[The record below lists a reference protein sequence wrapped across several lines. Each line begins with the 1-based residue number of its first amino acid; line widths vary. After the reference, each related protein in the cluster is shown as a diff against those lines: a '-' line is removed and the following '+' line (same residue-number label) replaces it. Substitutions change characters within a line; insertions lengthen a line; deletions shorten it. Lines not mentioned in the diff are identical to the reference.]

1 MNIVVTGANGFLGR
15 HLMARLHTLGHDPYG
30 VESKAYDLRSPAHV
44 RALFA
49 HAGRIDVLYHLAAHV
64 GGIAYNIAHPAGL
77 YYDNVMM
84 NTLII
89 DQAAQR
95 RVGKLVFAGTACS
108 YPKYNP
114 IPTQEH
120 RLWEGYPEESNGPY
134 AVAKLAALA
143 HLEACHAQ
151 HGLNFAYPVLS
162 NLYGPGDGGF
172 TDDNKAHVIPAL
184 IKRFSAAVKA
194 GAESVTVW
202 GDGTPTRDFL
212 YVEDAADALTR
223 LIDVDC
229 REPVN
234 IASGDETFIR
244 QVVEYIA
251 RYTGFTGQVIYDD
264 TKPNGQL
271 RRGYCTKLARAALDW
286 RAKVGIEEGLERT
299 CEWWNQSK
307 QS

>member
-1 MNIVVTGANGFLGR
+1 MKIIVTGSGGFLGQ
-15 HLMARLHTLGHDPYG
+15 HLVAKLRALDYDPITFL
-30 VESKAYDLRSPAHV
+30 SSDYDLRSPDDIN
-44 RALFA
+44 ALFKLT
-49 HAGRIDVLYHLAAHV
+49 GKIDALYHLAAHV
-64 GGIAYNIAHPAGL
+64 GGIAYNIAHPAQL
-77 YYDNVMM
+77 YYDNVLM

-89 DQAAQR
+89 DQAVR
-95 RVGKLVFAGTACS
+95 HGVEKLVFAGTACS

-120 RLWEGYPEESNGPY
+120 RLWQGYPEESNGPY

-151 HGLNFAYPVLS
+151 YGLNYAYPILS

-172 TDDNKAHVIPAL
+172 FDDNKAHVIPAL
-184 IKRFSAAVKA
+184 IKRFSAAVDA
-194 GAESVTVW
+194 GDESVTVW
-202 GDGTPTRDFL
+202 GNGQPTRDFL
-212 YVEDAADALTR
+212 YVKDAADALVR

-229 REPVN
+229 QEPVN
-234 IASGDETFIR
+234 ISGGDETFIW

-251 RYTGFTGQVIYDD
+251 RFTGFTGRVIYDD

-271 RRGYCTKLARAALDW
+271 RRGYCTRLARSVLGWQA
-286 RAKVGIEEGLERT
+286 RVGIEEGIKRT